1 MALTH
6 STEEMFVNLEYA
18 TNYGGRLAGRA
29 DAVANV
35 GKLLT
40 GQYTEDQL
48 TSIHEEVLST
58 DAGHPENDHSVY
70 IRGYEEAWDVL
81 FNLVYGAE
89 PKNLANHLGPMKTT
103 K

>member
-1 MALTH
+1 A
-6 STEEMFVNLEYA
+6 EESFVTLEYDA
-18 TNYGGRLAGRA
+18 TSAGVLAGRA

-58 DAGHPENDHSVY
+58 DADDPENDNSGY
-70 IRGYEEAWDVL
+70 IKGYEEAWDVL
-81 FNLVYGAE
+81 FNWVYGPE

>member
-6 STEEMFVNLEYA
+6 STEEMFQNLEYA

-40 GQYTEDQL
+40 GEYTPERLSD
-48 TSIHEEVLST
+48 IHEEVLNGT
-58 DAGHPENDHSVY
+58 DPAYET
-70 IRGYEEAWDVL
+70 GYKEAWNSL
-81 FNLVYGAE
+81 FNLVYGVE
-89 PKNLANHLGPMKTT
+89 PNKLDTHLGPMTT
-103 K
+103 S